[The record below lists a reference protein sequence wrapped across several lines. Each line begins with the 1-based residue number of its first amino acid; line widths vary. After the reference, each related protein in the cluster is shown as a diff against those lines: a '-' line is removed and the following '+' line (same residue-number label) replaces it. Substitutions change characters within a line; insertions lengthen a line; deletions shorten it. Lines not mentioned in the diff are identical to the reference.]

1 MKDLRD
7 SRKHRSFWLD
17 WFGSLGREIGSSK
30 SWFTD
35 NPNIFLS
42 TVESCIG
49 NRKPCFM
56 SVHPFRSPGVVF
68 GLEKIFFDF
77 DSNMKHPNW
86 KDTFKE
92 VRGLIKGLKEHFDV
106 ESLIVRTWRGFHV
119 YVLLQSVL
127 ELDFGQEDTGKWVYQ
142 LLQEELLR
150 EAPHTTLNTKCLGNL
165 KQLTRVPYST
175 HEAGVK
181 CPPIG
186 FHGRP
191 ILIDDLG
198 EYRERGINQGLFR
211 QLVEKGAEKTRS
223 SQFSQF
229 SLVNILT

>member
-56 SVHPFRSPGVVF
+56 SVHPFRSPSVVF

-92 VRGLIKGLKEHFDV
+92 VRGLTKRLKEHFDV

-127 ELDFGQEDTGKWVYQ
+127 ELDFGQAETGKWVYQ

-198 EYRERGINQGLFR
+198 EYREGGINKGLFR
-211 QLVEKGAEKTRS
+211 QLVEVGAEKRGN
-223 SQFSQF
+223 SQFFQF